1 VAGLVIHEARSI
13 PESRQTF
20 SFHGFRFEVLRKQR
34 NRIAAL
40 RISPLVPRLA
50 APGAVARDGE
60 AASPG

>member
-13 PESRQTF
+13 PEARQTF

-40 RISPLVPRLA
+40 RITPLAPRA
-50 APGAVARDGE
+50 GARRVVDQDGE
-60 AASPG
+60 AAPHD